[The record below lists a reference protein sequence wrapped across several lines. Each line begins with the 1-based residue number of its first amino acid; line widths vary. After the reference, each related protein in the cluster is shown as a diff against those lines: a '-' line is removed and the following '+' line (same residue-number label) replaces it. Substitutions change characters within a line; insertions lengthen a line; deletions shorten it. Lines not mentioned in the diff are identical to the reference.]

1 MKKAYILGVILIVA
15 GILISQYPKLTDFL
29 FRQEAKEKKEEF
41 EKEKRNSKIKVEEL
55 YHELVKRNEALYAS
69 RDRKSVV

>member
-41 EKEKRNSKIKVEEL
+41 EKK
-55 YHELVKRNEALYAS
+55 NEI
-69 RDRKSVV
+69 RK

>member
-29 FRQEAKEKKEEF
+29 FRQESKREKG
-41 EKEKRNSKIKVEEL
+41 RI
-55 YHELVKRNEALYAS
+55 
-69 RDRKSVV
+69 